1 MTLRDLFHYIHRKVQ
16 VSGDVKDSGVS
27 QRRRSV
33 SIGNRPPPS
42 AGDGSPGEHHASLGG
57 HLHPRDMRRMVT
69 PFSPAN
75 QPALI
80 VRRHVMLLN
89 FDPLR
94 AVVLRDRLLLLVP
107 DGADEMLQ
115 MLEKSVRG
123 GLAQKED
130 EVFGRKE
137 EPPTTIPPA
146 SFGASSAFKRVLGRP
161 SSSSPGSITTSA
173 PPNGVGGGGND
184 ADDDDDDDTVSSAF
198 SDMDDA
204 EVAFE
209 LVCLDSVLEAACV
222 ILRNDFAD
230 LAAQV
235 NEAMDELRGH
245 AGKDMKG
252 GGPVGVA
259 SKIPRTRKARRNMAQ
274 SQEQLRV
281 LKNDIAV
288 LSSRVGGFAGALAE
302 VLDED
307 EDLALMNLSKVRWKS
322 VSDAQK
328 PSSVTHFSSRA
339 CQFHHCLHH
348 GFYARVAA
356 GDESGEVQ
364 AAGAP
369 GGAGGRG

>member
-1 MTLRDLFHYIHRKVQ
+1 M
-16 VSGDVKDSGVS
+16 
-27 QRRRSV
+27 
-33 SIGNRPPPS
+33 
-42 AGDGSPGEHHASLGG
+42 
-57 HLHPRDMRRMVT
+57 
-69 PFSPAN
+69 
-75 QPALI
+75 
-80 VRRHVMLLN
+80 
-89 FDPLR
+89 
-94 AVVLRDRLLLLVP
+94 
-107 DGADEMLQ
+107 
-115 MLEKSVRG
+115 
-123 GLAQKED
+123 
-130 EVFGRKE
+130 
-137 EPPTTIPPA
+137 
-146 SFGASSAFKRVLGRP
+146 GRP

-173 PPNGVGGGGND
+173 PPNGDADEDGVGGGGND

-252 GGPVGVA
+252 GGSVGAA
-259 SKIPRTRKARRNMAQ
+259 SKISRTRKARRNMAQ

-322 VSDAQK
+322 VSDAHK
-328 PSSVTHFSSRA
+328 PSTVTHFSSRA
-339 CQFHHCLHH
+339 CQFHHHCLHH